1 MQHIFW
7 YYNLIKLI
15 IKGPIMQTSNNI
27 EKALV
32 KELGTPFSS
41 SLGIN
46 LQEGKEKEIFKWFL
60 ASVLFGKRISF
71 RIAAKTYEQ
80 FKSCNVL
87 SPEAITNMG
96 WDGLVKI
103 LDDGGYVRYDFSTAS
118 KLLNLVKQLQQSYGT
133 LTELHKMA
141 KNPKDLENRL
151 MQFKG
156 IGPVTTNIFLR
167 ELRVVWE
174 KADPEPLDLVKKEA
188 AKLGIVLDKF
198 HRKTKRF
205 IKLEAAMIRSS
216 KQKKENSPYRTT

>member
-1 MQHIFW
+1 M
-7 YYNLIKLI
+7 KVS
-15 IKGPIMQTSNNI
+15 KNI
-27 EKALV
+27 EKTLV

-46 LQEGKEKEIFKWFL
+46 LQEGKEEEIFKWFL

-80 FKSCNVL
+80 FKSYNVL
-87 SPEAITNMG
+87 SPKAITNTG

-118 KLLNLVKQLQQSYGT
+118 KLLDLVKQLQQSYGT
-133 LTELHKMA
+133 LTELHKKA
-141 KNPKDLENRL
+141 KNTKDLENRL

-156 IGPVTTNIFLR
+156 IGPVTANIFLR
-167 ELRVVWE
+167 ELRAIWKE
-174 KADPEPLDLVKKEA
+174 ADPEPLELVKEEA
-188 AKLGIVLDKF
+188 AKLGITLDKL

-205 IKLEAAMIRSS
+205 IKLETALIRSS
-216 KQKKENSPYRTT
+216 KQRKGKPSL

>member
-1 MQHIFW
+1 
-7 YYNLIKLI
+7 
-15 IKGPIMQTSNNI
+15 MQTSNDI
-27 EKALV
+27 KKALV

-41 SLGIN
+41 PLGIN

-71 RIAAKTYEQ
+71 RTAIKTYEQ
-80 FKSCNVL
+80 FKLCNVL
-87 SPEAITNMG
+87 SPKAITNTG

-118 KLLNLVKQLQQSYGT
+118 KLLDLVRQLQQSYGT
-133 LTELHKMA
+133 LTKLHRA
-141 KNPKDLENRL
+141 ARNPRDLEDRL

-167 ELRVVWE
+167 ELRTVWE

-188 AKLGIVLDKF
+188 AKLGIALDKLR
-198 HRKTKRF
+198 RKTKKF
-205 IKLEAAMIRSS
+205 IKLEAALIRSS
-216 KQKKENSPYRTT
+216 KTR